1 MDGGRPAGPDAKR
14 SGAPGRCAN
23 GPLSVPWGRV
33 WYTVRMTR
41 TVQRAHK
48 LRLYPTAD
56 QRRRL
61 DVYFGAARWVW
72 NRAVSR
78 SHP

>member
-1 MDGGRPAGPDAKR
+1 
-14 SGAPGRCAN
+14 
-23 GPLSVPWGRV
+23 
-33 WYTVRMTR
+33 MTR

-48 LRLYPTAD
+48 LRLYPTAE

-72 NRAVSR
+72 NRALEFR
-78 SHP
+78 SKAYRRRGESVTGTDFSGC